1 MKKLKRE
8 KEEGKGKERTE
19 EEEGGSVAAPSPR
32 PKSPFSPP
40 LPSFFMT
47 TRRERFRGRRK
58 PLLRPP
64 RLPPRPALLP
74 VLGPGRPLGVGVPVR
89 RPPRPDRLEAE
100 VVERPPAADVPVRHR
115 PPLGAR
121 VALDQLSQPALDRL
135 VVDADVE
142 RGLAPRVEVR
152 VEVLRFDVRV
162 GAAGEQVVAD
172 LEVAVVVGEVRG
184 PVERGPAAPVALVD
198 LCAVVEEVVELRK
211 GVVVFLKSEGEGRE
225 RKEVRRRERRKKR
238 GRQARNGKKEGAG
251 VMLFRSSFS
260 MFSFVF
266 FDARERL

>member
-1 MKKLKRE
+1 MVGPPGPHRLK
-8 KEEGKGKERTE
+8 
-19 EEEGGSVAAPSPR
+19 
-32 PKSPFSPP
+32 
-40 LPSFFMT
+40 
-47 TRRERFRGRRK
+47 
-58 PLLRPP
+58 
-64 RLPPRPALLP
+64 
-74 VLGPGRPLGVGVPVR
+74 
-89 RPPRPDRLEAE
+89 AE

-121 VALDQLSQPALDRL
+121 VALDQLSQPAPDRL

-152 VEVLRFDVRV
+152 VEVSRFNVRV

-211 GVVVFLKSEGEGRE
+211 GVFFFFRVREKGERG
-225 RKEVRRRERRKKR
+225 KR
-238 GRQARNGKKEGAG
+238 
-251 VMLFRSSFS
+251 
-260 MFSFVF
+260 
-266 FDARERL
+266 